1 MKREEAEADALSF
14 INKAKAEEDTNDEK
28 SQSKD
33 KNNKPKTENIPG
45 IRKVGHFLSFGSLK
59 QKQEE
64 EENEYIDNEEI
75 GYTLYEG
82 HSEIPDCPIC
92 DKVFNSLESYGEHI
106 KKNYYFCTK
115 CSNLF
120 ENEIEFKK
128 HEIYC
133 EKCEHC
139 GRNNHIGKCITNKS
153 NLNKGKKKG
162 ERID

>member
-1 MKREEAEADALSF
+1 M
-14 INKAKAEEDTNDEK
+14 
-28 SQSKD
+28 
-33 KNNKPKTENIPG
+33 
-45 IRKVGHFLSFGSLK
+45 GHFLSFGSLK

-64 EENEYIDNEEI
+64 EENEYIDDEEI
-75 GYTLYEG
+75 GYTLNEG
-82 HSEIPDCPIC
+82 HSEIPNCPIC

-128 HEIYC
+128 HEIKC

-139 GRNNHIGKCITNKS
+139 GRNNHIGKCITKKS
-153 NLNKGKKKG
+153 NLNKGKKKRWKNRLNKK
-162 ERID
+162 EQSAPDSVLTILLIPCYFYTMMRSIKKK